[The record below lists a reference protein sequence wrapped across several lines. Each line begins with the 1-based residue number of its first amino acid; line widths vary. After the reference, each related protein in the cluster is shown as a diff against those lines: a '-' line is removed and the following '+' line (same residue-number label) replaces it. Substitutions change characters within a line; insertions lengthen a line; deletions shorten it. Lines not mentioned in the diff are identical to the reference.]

1 MFQQDSLAAL
11 TTEDLSIT
19 GLKWAAAWQRWSV
32 PSIMWRSGAGL
43 GKGLGSS
50 LSNPEG
56 FNCPACGRVY
66 KLKSSLRNHQKW
78 ECGKEP
84 QFQCPHCVYKAKQK
98 MHIARHM
105 ERMHKEKIYKQEL
118 VSRNYSKSDRETRK
132 TALNGLKVVK
142 KFPQSC
148 PGKTAIYT
156 IFLAA
161 MQPQVNTV
169 LGTDSRG
176 LSPAFRYASYIHTRP
191 YPHASFFAGL
201 GWTGEGSRRV
211 SRSANSATTTSS
223 STVASDVPAPLTPQR
238 RPRLHCPSRHTASRN
253 NNHPSISS
261 SGGLMHHDRRHNC
274 SRCGKSYKNAYIL
287 KRHLQ
292 YECGKAPSFS
302 CPHCAFSSKYERN
315 LKAHI
320 NHRHVDLQ
328 PALSG
333 IVVGVPKRYPCFKC
347 GRIYKA
353 RGSLKRHLN
362 DECGKDPKYVCVI
375 CERGFKQKTNF
386 KRHAEK
392 VHHCQA
398 ATPGRRSRAAIKKSL
413 KHTSFTAELWPL
425 PLLKMNEQP

>member
-1 MFQQDSLAAL
+1 
-11 TTEDLSIT
+11 
-19 GLKWAAAWQRWSV
+19 
-32 PSIMWRSGAGL
+32 MWRSGAGL
-43 GKGLGSS
+43 GKGLGSGS
-50 LSNPEG
+50 SNPEG

-118 VSRNYSKSDRETRK
+118 V
-132 TALNGLKVVK
+132 

-148 PGKTAIYT
+148 SSKTAIYT
-156 IFLAA
+156 VFLA
-161 MQPQVNTV
+161 T
-169 LGTDSRG
+169 
-176 LSPAFRYASYIHTRP
+176 

-201 GWTGEGSRRV
+201 GWTGDGSRRV

-223 STVASDVPAPLTPQR
+223 STAASDVPAPLTPQR
-238 RPRLHCPSRHTASRN
+238 RPRLHCPSRHATSRN
-253 NNHPSISS
+253 NNHPS
-261 SGGLMHHDRRHNC
+261 SGSGLVHHDRRHNC

-287 KRHLQ
+287 KRHLL

-328 PALSG
+328 PSLPG
-333 IVVGVPKRYPCFKC
+333 IVVGQHETRHQH
-347 GRIYKA
+347 GR
-353 RGSLKRHLN
+353 
-362 DECGKDPKYVCVI
+362 E
-375 CERGFKQKTNF
+375 
-386 KRHAEK
+386 
-392 VHHCQA
+392 
-398 ATPGRRSRAAIKKSL
+398 
-413 KHTSFTAELWPL
+413 
-425 PLLKMNEQP
+425 